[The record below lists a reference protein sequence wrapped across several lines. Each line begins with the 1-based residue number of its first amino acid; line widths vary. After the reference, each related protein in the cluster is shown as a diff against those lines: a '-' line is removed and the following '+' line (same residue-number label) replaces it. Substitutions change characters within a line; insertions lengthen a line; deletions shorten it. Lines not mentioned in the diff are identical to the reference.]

1 MKFQFGSSQL
11 VIELNPSAFAWF
23 HGHTQRMSLTSIT
36 VLFLQVSYFARQ
48 PGLA

>member
-11 VIELNPSAFAWF
+11 VIEFSPSAFAWF
-23 HGHTQRMSLTSIT
+23 HGHTQRMSLTSMT
-36 VLFLQVSYFARQ
+36 VLFVQVSLFARQ